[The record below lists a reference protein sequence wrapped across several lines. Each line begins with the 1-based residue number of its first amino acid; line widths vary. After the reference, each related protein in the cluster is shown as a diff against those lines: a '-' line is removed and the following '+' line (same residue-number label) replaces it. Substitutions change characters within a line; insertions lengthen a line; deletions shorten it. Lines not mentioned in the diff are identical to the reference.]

1 VSVLPDVV
9 TRNWRL
15 KVSALALA
23 VFLWAIVTV
32 QPRNRDILP
41 AVPVQ
46 VVVTD
51 PEWTLAE
58 LPSPATVSVQL
69 GGPTRELLQLGR
81 GSDAAILRIPID
93 AVGTGDTIVRL
104 RTEWVVVLGG
114 SNIVVQ
120 EILPATVALRL
131 EPAMTVSLP
140 LAVRTRGELP
150 EEWAL
155 ATPLGLSPPL
165 VRVRGPARIL
175 EGLDSIPLEPLDLDG
190 VRESRIYRVRVDTS
204 GLGRVTVEQ
213 QTADIAIRLD
223 RSAERSVGG
232 VPVVAE
238 APMGVDPGSLV
249 VSPETIQ
256 VTLRGA
262 LSLVNQVG
270 AEALSAVVAA
280 QDIEGLAAGAEVTVP
295 IRVRGVPN
303 LVRAFSAVDS
313 VRVQRLVLPPVPV
326 TPGQPAPADPD
337 TTDAAPGDPAGGG
350 DDPPASP
357 PPGSPPSPDTT
368 GPARPGGGGP

>member
-15 KVSALALA
+15 KLSALALA

-81 GSDAAILRIPID
+81 GNDAAILRIPID
-93 AVGTGDTIVRL
+93 AVGSGDTIVRL

-120 EILPATVALRL
+120 EILPSTVTLRL

-175 EGLDSIPLEPLDLDG
+175 EGLDSIPLEPLDLG
-190 VRESRIYRVRVDTS
+190 AVRESRIYRVRVDTS
-204 GLGRVTVEQ
+204 GLGRVSVEQ

-223 RSAERSVGG
+223 RAAERSVGG

-238 APMGVDPGSLV
+238 APLGVDPGSLV
-249 VSPETIQ
+249 VTPATIQ

-262 LSLVNQVG
+262 LSLVNQVD

-280 QDIEGLAAGAEVTVP
+280 RDIEGLAAGSAVTVP

-313 VRVQRLVLPPVPV
+313 VRVERLVLSPAPLA
-326 TPGQPAPADPD
+326 PGQPAPADPD
-337 TTDAAPGDPAGGG
+337 TADAVPGGAAGGG
-350 DDPPASP
+350 ATPDSP
-357 PPGSPPSPDTT
+357 PPGSPPTPDTT
-368 GPARPGGGGP
+368 GSSRPSGGGA